1 MAVVSSACLSEL
13 FPSPTPFSSPSPS
26 PTVSSQDSSP
36 STAASLEPT
45 PTPEPRLSLVLPPTS
60 DERPIHVDV
69 NSDALPADGSGKV
82 VITVTNLSTTR
93 IVEIVLRWPTALRET
108 VFLAPFEPSLIR
120 IREGGPPLY
129 QEWTKW
135 VDGPGERGEPAG
147 TTSLGWGP
155 LEPGATITI
164 SLIATRRA
172 PGPVSFDLQ
181 FLAGE
186 AILLFETGAPAELRE
201 TLP

>member
-1 MAVVSSACLSEL
+1 M
-13 FPSPTPFSSPSPS
+13 PD
-26 PTVSSQDSSP
+26 TV
-36 STAASLEPT
+36 
-45 PTPEPRLSLVLPPTS
+45 

-69 NSDALPADGSGKV
+69 DPGLLPPDGSGKV
-82 VITVTNLSTTR
+82 AIVVTNQSTTR
-93 IVEIVLRWPTALRET
+93 IVEIVLRWPTALRNT

-120 IREGGPPLY
+120 IREGGPALY

-181 FLAGE
+181 FLAGD
-186 AILLFETGAPAELRE
+186 ALLQFETGAPAELRE
-201 TLP
+201 MLP